1 MIACLT
7 VIVIVSLGQIIR
19 ALISGDA
26 KLGPLEAPRRRNPPR
41 TEGRPADRAVSRDN
55 ARTSSC
61 TDPGVFPVDLA
72 PPSSPS
78 RRSPVEKPVIFL

>member
-7 VIVIVSLGQIIR
+7 VIVIASLGQIIR
-19 ALISGDA
+19 ALISGDG

-41 TEGRPADRAVSRDN
+41 TEGRPADPAVSRDN

-61 TDPGVFPVDLA
+61 TDPGVFPVNLA
-72 PPSSPS
+72 RYPAPAA
-78 RRSPVEKPVIFL
+78 VHL